1 MTICGQGTPG
11 KTKGAGKG
19 LDGSIF
25 SMRQVS
31 TFYGMWT
38 LGVSSFM
45 KSQDI
50 LLLFKM
56 ASLHAQEENLFG
68 QMESESNSNMVEELL
83 KPRKI
88 NRMTAGGASCLYM

>member
-1 MTICGQGTPG
+1 
-11 KTKGAGKG
+11 
-19 LDGSIF
+19 
-25 SMRQVS
+25 
-31 TFYGMWT
+31 
-38 LGVSSFM
+38 M

-56 ASLHAQEENLFG
+56 TSLHAQEENLFG

-83 KPRKI
+83 KSRQI

>member
-1 MTICGQGTPG
+1 
-11 KTKGAGKG
+11 
-19 LDGSIF
+19 
-25 SMRQVS
+25 MRQVS

-38 LGVSSFM
+38 FGVFSFM

-68 QMESESNSNMVEELL
+68 QMELESNSSMVEELVCTCKKAPATVRSRGL
-83 KPRKI
+83 FCERGS
-88 NRMTAGGASCLYM
+88 AHS

>member
-1 MTICGQGTPG
+1 
-11 KTKGAGKG
+11 
-19 LDGSIF
+19 
-25 SMRQVS
+25 
-31 TFYGMWT
+31 MWT

-68 QMESESNSNMVEELL
+68 RMES
-83 KPRKI
+83 
-88 NRMTAGGASCLYM
+88 

>member
-1 MTICGQGTPG
+1 
-11 KTKGAGKG
+11 
-19 LDGSIF
+19 
-25 SMRQVS
+25 
-31 TFYGMWT
+31 MWT

-56 ASLHAQEENLFG
+56 ASLHAQEENLSG

-83 KPRKI
+83 KPRLI
-88 NRMTAGGASCLYM
+88 N

>member
-1 MTICGQGTPG
+1 
-11 KTKGAGKG
+11 
-19 LDGSIF
+19 
-25 SMRQVS
+25 
-31 TFYGMWT
+31 
-38 LGVSSFM
+38 M

-83 KPRKI
+83 KPRLI
-88 NRMTAGGASCLYM
+88 NRMTAVGASRLYM

>member
-1 MTICGQGTPG
+1 
-11 KTKGAGKG
+11 
-19 LDGSIF
+19 
-25 SMRQVS
+25 
-31 TFYGMWT
+31 MWT

-45 KSQDI
+45 KSQGI

-83 KPRKI
+83 KPRQI